1 MRRVITVALAIV
13 LAVFTF
19 SENEVYKKDIRN
31 RLVIQGIGIDLE
43 KDGTYTVTLQA
54 IDTNSSEASSSDG
67 ASQPPLKAYKLTG
80 DTVYT
85 AIKSVTEKEGKI
97 PLYSQ
102 NRIILIGKSITEE
115 KMDDIIDFFV
125 RDVENGGTVYIAAAE
140 KTATEIL
147 TAKNGKELISAQTL
161 ENSIES
167 YEYDAKIFATHLYEL
182 INRYNSG
189 SKDFALPLFSL
200 QKNGEEKT
208 AEITGTALF
217 DNKRYREVISKNETI
232 YLNVLSDEVYNTAIA
247 FDGGKGTKV
256 SLNIVKSKTKRRV
269 VLNKDIPTFKIQV
282 YMDADI
288 AEISGGVSSAMTM
301 EQIEEIKDE
310 GEEYIGKSIKSTI
323 ESLYQK
329 HNSDACGLGR
339 LLYIFEKDFYRKNE
353 KNIDSVLANSLYE
366 VDVELNIRRIGHE
379 YLRVSQ
385 LGI

>member
-1 MRRVITVALAIV
+1 MRRGLIVILAIL
-13 LAVFTF
+13 LALFTF

-43 KDGTYTVTLQA
+43 DDGTYTVTLQA
-54 IDTNSSEASSSDG
+54 IDTNSSEASSADG

-80 DTVYT
+80 ETVYT

-102 NRIILIGKSITEE
+102 NRIILIGKSITKEN
-115 KMDDIIDFFV
+115 MDDVIDFFV
-125 RDVENGGTVYIAAAE
+125 RDVEVGGTVYIAAAK
-140 KTATEIL
+140 KTASEIL
-147 TAKNGKELISAQTL
+147 EAKNGKELISAENL
-161 ENSIES
+161 ENSIDS
-167 YEYDAKIFATHLYEL
+167 FEYDAKIFSTRLYEL

-200 QKNGEEKT
+200 QEKSDEKS

-217 DNKRYREVISKNETI
+217 DNKEYREEISKNDTI
-232 YLNVLSDEVYNTAIA
+232 YLNVLLDKVYNTAIA

-256 SLNIVKSKTKRRV
+256 SLNIVKSKTKRNV
-269 VLNKDIPTFKIQV
+269 SLEKDIPNFKIKV

-288 AEISGGVSSAMTM
+288 AEVSGGVSSAMTVK
-301 EQIEEIKDE
+301 QIEEIKDK
-310 GEEYIGKSIKSTI
+310 GEEYIEKSIKSTI

-339 LLYIFEKDFYRKNE
+339 LLYIFEKDFYRRNE
-353 KNIDSVLANSLYE
+353 KNIDSVLKNSLYE
-366 VDVELNIRRIGHE
+366 VDVQLNIRRIGHE
-379 YLRVSQ
+379 YLSDY
-385 LGI
+385 

>member
-1 MRRVITVALAIV
+1 MRRGLIVILAIL
-13 LAVFTF
+13 LALFTF

-43 KDGTYTVTLQA
+43 DDGTYTVTLQA
-54 IDTNSSEASSSDG
+54 IDTNSSEASSADG
-67 ASQPPLKAYKLTG
+67 ASQPPLKSYKLTG

-102 NRIILIGKSITEE
+102 NRIILIGKSITKEN
-115 KMDDIIDFFV
+115 MDDVIDFFV
-125 RDVENGGTVYIAAAE
+125 RDVEVGGTVYIAAAE
-140 KTATEIL
+140 KTASEIL
-147 TAKNGKELISAQTL
+147 EAKNGKELISAENL
-161 ENSIES
+161 ENSIDS
-167 YEYDAKIFATHLYEL
+167 FEYDAKIFATRLYEL

-200 QKNGEEKT
+200 QEKSDEKS

-217 DNKRYREVISKNETI
+217 DNKEYREEISKNDTI
-232 YLNVLSDEVYNTAIA
+232 YLNVLLDKVYNTAIA

-256 SLNIVKSKTKRRV
+256 SLNIVKSKTKRNV
-269 VLNKDIPTFKIQV
+269 SLEKDIPNFKIKV

-288 AEISGGVSSAMTM
+288 AEVSGGVSSAMTVK
-301 EQIEEIKDE
+301 QIEEIKDK
-310 GEEYIGKSIKSTI
+310 GEEYIEKSIKSTI

-339 LLYIFEKDFYRKNE
+339 LLYIFEKDFYRRNE
-353 KNIDSVLANSLYE
+353 KNIDSVLKKSLYE
-366 VDVELNIRRIGHE
+366 VDVQLNIRRIGHE
-379 YLRVSQ
+379 YLSDY
-385 LGI
+385 

>member
-1 MRRVITVALAIV
+1 MRRGLIVVLAII
-13 LAVFTF
+13 LALFTF

-43 KDGTYTVTLQA
+43 DDGTYTVTLQA
-54 IDTNSSEASSSDG
+54 IDTNSSEASSADS

-80 DTVYT
+80 ETVYT

-102 NRIILIGKSITEE
+102 NRIILIGKSITKEN
-115 KMDDIIDFFV
+115 MDDVIDFFV
-125 RDVENGGTVYIAAAE
+125 RDVEVGGTVYIAAAK
-140 KTATEIL
+140 KTASEIL
-147 TAKNGKELISAQTL
+147 EAKNGKELISAENL
-161 ENSIES
+161 ENSIDS
-167 YEYDAKIFATHLYEL
+167 FEYDAKIFSTRLYEL

-200 QKNGEEKT
+200 QEKSDEKS

-217 DNKRYREVISKNETI
+217 DNKEYREEISKNDTI
-232 YLNVLSDEVYNTAIA
+232 YLNVLLDKVYNTAIA

-256 SLNIVKSKTKRRV
+256 SLNIVKSKTKRNV
-269 VLNKDIPTFKIQV
+269 SLEKDIPNFKIKV

-288 AEISGGVSSAMTM
+288 AEVSGGVSSAMTVK
-301 EQIEEIKDE
+301 QIEEIKDK
-310 GEEYIGKSIKSTI
+310 GEEYIEKSIKSTI

-353 KNIDSVLANSLYE
+353 KNIDSVLQKSLYE
-366 VDVELNIRRIGHE
+366 VDVQLNIRRIGHE
-379 YLRVSQ
+379 YLSDY
-385 LGI
+385 